1 MHIRTRRRQEDGPT
15 LTVSIYYDDV
25 LERDDGQSG
34 NCDTGHAHVHE
45 CVRAAAEF
53 AGTHHE
59 QKAVCED
66 YDYSVQTAV
75 CDASDKHGTDVKAGH
90 RHSGVREGVNDYD
103 DDADVPR
110 TTATGATT
118 TTTCT
123 TTTPTRATTMTTTC
137 TTTSST
143 RATTMTTC
151 TTTSPTCA
159 TTMTPTCRRRRRRVL
174 RR

>member
-66 YDYSVQTAV
+66 YDYCVQAAV

-103 DDADVPR
+103 DGVCYDDDVCYD
-110 TTATGATT
+110 GDGVL
-118 TTTCT
+118 
-123 TTTPTRATTMTTTC
+123 
-137 TTTSST
+137 
-143 RATTMTTC
+143 
-151 TTTSPTCA
+151 
-159 TTMTPTCRRRRRRVL
+159 RRRRRVL
-174 RR
+174 LRRRRVRQRGRQS

>member
-66 YDYSVQTAV
+66 YDYSVQAAV

-90 RHSGVREGVNDYD
+90 RHSGVNDYD
-103 DDADVPR
+103 DDANVPKTM
-110 TTATGATT
+110 TTGTT
-118 TTTCT
+118 TSPTC
-123 TTTPTRATTMTTTC
+123 AKTMTTTC

-143 RATTMTTC
+143 CGQR
-151 TTTSPTCA
+151 
-159 TTMTPTCRRRRRRVL
+159 
-174 RR
+174 

>member
-25 LERDDGQSG
+25 LERDDGRSG

-53 AGTHHE
+53 TGSHRE

-103 DDADVPR
+103 DDANVPKTM
-110 TTATGATT
+110 TTGTT
-118 TTTCT
+118 TSPTC
-123 TTTPTRATTMTTTC
+123 ATTMTTTC

-159 TTMTPTCRRRRRRVL
+159 TTMTPTCRRRRRRVQ
-174 RR
+174 RRRRRVRQR

>member
-66 YDYSVQTAV
+66 YDYSVQAAV

-103 DDADVPR
+103 DDANVPKTM
-110 TTATGATT
+110 TTGTT
-118 TTTCT
+118 TSPTC
-123 TTTPTRATTMTTTC
+123 ATTMTTTC